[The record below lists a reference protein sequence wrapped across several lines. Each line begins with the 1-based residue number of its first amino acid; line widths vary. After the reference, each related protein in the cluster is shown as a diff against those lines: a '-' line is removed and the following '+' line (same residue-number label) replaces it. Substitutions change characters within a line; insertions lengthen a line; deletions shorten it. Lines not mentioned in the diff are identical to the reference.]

1 MRSKRLWL
9 LLVAAAGVVFV
20 GVEVARHLREQ
31 ALRDPRALLQIT
43 PGVALQVKNFRR
55 SRIEDGRKAWEVKGV
70 EATYFK
76 SEERALVRRP
86 ALVFYREDGRI
97 LQATGREGN
106 IFLPDG
112 QLQRAELDGAVDIT
126 YQGVRFH
133 TDKLIY
139 LHAENRV
146 VCPGRVAAT
155 VDGVDF
161 EGENMTYSLADET
174 IELRRAVRT
183 SIHPG
188 RLDHADLVQR
198 LARGKGAGR

>member
-1 MRSKRLWL
+1 MRSKRLWF
-9 LLVAAAGVVFV
+9 LLVAAAGAIFV
-20 GVEVARHLREQ
+20 GVGVARHLREQ
-31 ALRDPRALLQIT
+31 ALRDPRALLQFT
-43 PGVALQVKNFRR
+43 PGAAVQVKNFRR
-55 SRIEDGRKAWEVKGV
+55 SRIEEGRKAWEINGV

-76 SEERALVRRP
+76 SEERALIRRP
-86 ALVFYREDGRI
+86 VLVFHREDGRT
-97 LQATGREGN
+97 LEATGRQGN
-106 IFLPDG
+106 ILLPGG
-112 QLQRAELDGAVDIT
+112 QLLRAELDGAVDIT
-126 YQGVRFH
+126 YQGVRFR
-133 TDKLIY
+133 TEKLIY

-183 SIHPG
+183 TVYPG
-188 RLDHADLVQR
+188 SPDHAGLVRR